1 MVECAVAR
9 VLAACALVLA
19 CGCATRPPPGAFSFA
34 LMGDLPYNV
43 LEEAKFEQLLREV
56 DAERDLAFALHVG
69 DFKGAGVPCSDAL
82 FEHRRAQFDA
92 SRHPF
97 FFVPGDNEW
106 VDCRRPENGGAD
118 ALERLARLRQVF
130 FAQPSSL
137 GKRRLAARAQSAC
150 LAPPVEGCGC
160 GAHPENLAWSV
171 GTVAFVTLN
180 VAGSENNR
188 GFDRAND
195 LEAGCR
201 DAANGRW
208 LGAAVERALAEGATE
223 LVVIV
228 QANPWW
234 SLHRGHDRFVAQLQE
249 AARRFARPVLLV
261 HGDTHTYRVD
271 HPLPGITRVE
281 TYGSPFIG
289 WVKVTIAPGDA
300 VPFRFESRFLALVPR
315 GF

>member
-1 MVECAVAR
+1 MNEGRAAGL
-9 VLAACALVLA
+9 LAAAALVLA
-19 CGCATRPPPGAFSFA
+19 GGCASAPAPPGAFSFA
-34 LMGDLPYNV
+34 VVGDLPYNAR
-43 LEEAKFEQLLREV
+43 EEALYERLLAQV
-56 DAERDLAFALHVG
+56 DAEDLAFAVHVG

-82 FEHRRAQFDA
+82 FERRRAQLDA
-92 SRHPF
+92 ARHPF
-97 FFVPGDNEW
+97 FFTPGDNEW

-130 FAQPSSL
+130 FPRPESL
-137 GKRRLAARAQSAC
+137 GQRRLPARSQSAC
-150 LAPPVEGCGC
+150 LAPPVDGCGC

-171 GTVAFVTLN
+171 ATTAFVTLN

-195 LEAGCR
+195 EEARCR

-208 LGAAVERALAEGATE
+208 LEAAVEAAAQAQASE

-234 SLHRGHDRFVAQLQE
+234 SLHRGHEAFVAQLAA
-249 AARRFARPVLLV
+249 AARRLQRPVLLV

-271 HPLPGITRVE
+271 HPLPGVTRLE
-281 TYGSPFIG
+281 TYGSPFVG
-289 WVKVTIAPGDA
+289 WVKVTVAPGDP
-300 VPFRFESRFLALVPR
+300 VPFRFESRFLALAGR